1 MVVGSAINWF
11 SSDANNLWCFLVPID
26 VKSFFRDLERF
37 IGLGIMLMFYC
48 TPILYSID
56 MIPDEYR
63 WMVNYNPLAT
73 MVLCWRDLFMN
84 GHVNYDSLVVLYGY
98 GAAFILIGAS
108 VFNKLKF
115 RFAEIL

>member
-1 MVVGSAINWF
+1 
-11 SSDANNLWCFLVPID
+11 
-26 VKSFFRDLERF
+26 
-37 IGLGIMLMFYC
+37 
-48 TPILYSID
+48 
-56 MIPDEYR
+56 
-63 WMVNYNPLAT
+63 MVNYNPLAT
-73 MVLCWRDLFMN
+73 MVLCCDLFMN